1 MSEKKKF
8 KDKKRTFSHYTVGNL
23 KSIKIIEQ
31 EISQEFEIF
40 DTWMEKYEYLID
52 LGKQLENFPDEWK
65 TEDNKIHG
73 CQSSVWFKTGLEN
86 NLFTCSAVS
95 DSAIVS
101 GLIALLMRI
110 YNNKNPRDIVETE
123 PSFISLIGLSEH
135 LSTTRNNGLNL
146 MIKRIK
152 QDAGLIVKNI

>member
-1 MSEKKKF
+1 MKH
-8 KDKKRTFSHYTVGNL
+8 T

-52 LGKQLENFPDEWK
+52 LGKQLEKFPDEWRI
-65 TEDNKIHG
+65 EDNKIHG

-146 MIKRIK
+146 MIKKIK

>member
-1 MSEKKKF
+1 MKH
-8 KDKKRTFSHYTVGNL
+8 T

-110 YNNKNPRDIVETE
+110 YNNKNPRDIIETE

>member
-1 MSEKKKF
+1 MK
-8 KDKKRTFSHYTVGNL
+8 HL
-23 KSIKIIEQ
+23 KSIQIIEE
-31 EISQEFEIF
+31 EISQEFDIF

-52 LGKQLENFPDEWK
+52 LGKQLEKFPDEWR

-146 MIKRIK
+146 MIKKIK

>member
-1 MSEKKKF
+1 MK
-8 KDKKRTFSHYTVGNL
+8 HL

-110 YNNKNPRDIVETE
+110 YNKKNPRDIVETE

>member
-1 MSEKKKF
+1 MNHL
-8 KDKKRTFSHYTVGNL
+8 R
-23 KSIKIIEQ
+23 SIKSIEQ
-31 EISQEFEIF
+31 EITQEFEIF

-52 LGKQLENFPDEWK
+52 LGKQLDSFPDEWK

-73 CQSSVWFKTGLEN
+73 CQSSVWFKTGLED

-110 YNNKNPRDIVETE
+110 YNKKDPREIIETE

-152 QDAGLIVKNI
+152 QDAGMIVANL

>member
-1 MSEKKKF
+1 MK
-8 KDKKRTFSHYTVGNL
+8 HL

-73 CQSSVWFKTGLEN
+73 CQSSVWFKTGLED

-110 YNNKNPRDIVETE
+110 YNKKDPREIIETE

-152 QDAGLIVKNI
+152 QDAGMIVANL

>member
-1 MSEKKKF
+1 MNHL
-8 KDKKRTFSHYTVGNL
+8 R
-23 KSIKIIEQ
+23 SIKSIEQ

>member
-1 MSEKKKF
+1 MKHS
-8 KDKKRTFSHYTVGNL
+8 

-52 LGKQLENFPDEWK
+52 LGKQLEKFPDEWK

-146 MIKRIK
+146 MIKKIK

>member
-1 MSEKKKF
+1 MKH
-8 KDKKRTFSHYTVGNL
+8 T
-23 KSIKIIEQ
+23 KSIKFIEQ

-52 LGKQLENFPDEWK
+52 LGKQLEKFPDEWR

-146 MIKRIK
+146 MIKKIK

>member
-1 MSEKKKF
+1 MK
-8 KDKKRTFSHYTVGNL
+8 HL

>member
-1 MSEKKKF
+1 MK
-8 KDKKRTFSHYTVGNL
+8 HL
-23 KSIKIIEQ
+23 KSIQIIEE
-31 EISQEFEIF
+31 EISQEFDIF

-52 LGKQLENFPDEWK
+52 LGKQLEKFPDEWR
-65 TEDNKIHG
+65 TEGNKIHG
-73 CQSSVWFKTGLEN
+73 CQSSVWFKTGLEK

-110 YNNKNPRDIVETE
+110 YNNKNPRDIIETE

-152 QDAGLIVKNI
+152 QDAELIVKNT

>member
-1 MSEKKKF
+1 MKH
-8 KDKKRTFSHYTVGNL
+8 T

-52 LGKQLENFPDEWK
+52 LGKQLEKFPDEWR

-73 CQSSVWFKTGLEN
+73 CQSRVWFKTGLKN

-110 YNNKNPRDIVETE
+110 YNNKNPRDIIETE

-146 MIKRIK
+146 MMKKIK

>member
-1 MSEKKKF
+1 MK
-8 KDKKRTFSHYTVGNL
+8 HL

-73 CQSSVWFKTGLEN
+73 CQSSVWFKTGLVVGW
-86 NLFTCSAVS
+86 LGV
-95 DSAIVS
+95 DSACKIVS
-101 GLIALLMRI
+101 SR
-110 YNNKNPRDIVETE
+110 R
-123 PSFISLIGLSEH
+123 
-135 LSTTRNNGLNL
+135 
-146 MIKRIK
+146 
-152 QDAGLIVKNI
+152 